1 MRTKKIFFLLVLS
14 LGSIARLSA
23 QDIIPRISLLR
34 LLDSAVQNNYL
45 LKSNEKNKMIK
56 QKEIEI
62 LAINY
67 LPKISTSASF
77 SYWSWIMPNKQ
88 KMLGDSKTDLYT
100 DISVSQTIYDW
111 GENKIKKT
119 VVEDEILL
127 NDELNRQIRNTIV
140 WGVTDAYFEI
150 LKAESEV
157 SVHFNSIHQLKSHLQ
172 YADNLYKIGKVSV
185 VDLLK
190 INLQISVEEKAL
202 QKAQNSVLGEY
213 IKIKRLCNLDENKKI
228 EIEDFSDILYNE
240 FQNRIFSSDSLYNE
254 ILKNHPTLQS
264 SDIKVN
270 MESKQKE
277 IFRLQSKPE
286 LFSYGIASW
295 EHGYIPFGANFNY
308 NIGVGIRYTLPFL
321 GGKGYKT
328 RMLQS
333 DLRIEQM
340 KDEKNQAFLNIQKEI
355 DILLNEINDK
365 RSEITNNEKII
376 RLTQET
382 LNNTLVKYQSG
393 QGPIIDVLDAQ
404 SILTETTIAHRKS
417 TFAYLQSLGKLNY
430 ITGNDKYPF

>member
-1 MRTKKIFFLLVLS
+1 MRTTKVFILLVLS
-14 LGSIARLSA
+14 FVSITRLSA
-23 QDIIPRISLLR
+23 QEIMPRISLSR

-45 LKSNEKNKMIK
+45 LRSSEKNKAIK
-56 QKEIEI
+56 QAEIKI

-77 SYWSWIMPNKQ
+77 SYWNWIMPNKQ
-88 KMLGDSKTDLYT
+88 KMLGNSKTDVYT

-119 VVEDEILL
+119 VIEDEILL
-127 NDELNRQIRNTIV
+127 NDEVNRQIRNTII
-140 WGVTDAYFEI
+140 WGVTDAYFET

-157 SVHFNSIHQLKSHLQ
+157 SVHFNSINQLKSHLQ
-172 YADNLYKIGKVSV
+172 YAENLYKIGRVSI

-190 INLQISVEEKAL
+190 IKLQISVEEKAL

-213 IKIKRLCNLDENKKI
+213 IKIKRLCNLNENEKFK
-228 EIEDFSDILYNE
+228 IEDFSDILNNE
-240 FQNRIFSSDSLYNE
+240 FQNRYFSADSLYDKT
-254 ILKNHPTLQS
+254 LKNHPALQA
-264 SDIKVN
+264 SDVKVN
-270 MESKQKE
+270 IESKQKE
-277 IFRLQSKPE
+277 ILRLQGNPE

-328 RMLQS
+328 RMQQS

-340 KDEKNQAFLNIQKEI
+340 GDEKNQTFLDIRKEI
-355 DILLNEINDK
+355 DMLLNEINEK
-365 RSEITNNEKII
+365 RDEISSNEKII

-393 QGPIIDVLDAQ
+393 LGPIIDVLDAQ

-430 ITGNDKYPF
+430 IIGNDKYPF

>member
-1 MRTKKIFFLLVLS
+1 MKNKTYWLLVLS
-14 LGSIARLSA
+14 MGSIIRLHA
-23 QDIIPRISLLR
+23 QDITPRITLTL
-34 LLDSAVQNNYL
+34 LLDSAVQHNYL
-45 LKSNEKNKMIK
+45 LKSNEKNKAIK
-56 QKEIEI
+56 QAEIEI
-62 LAINY
+62 LANNY
-67 LPKISTSASF
+67 LPKISTSASL
-77 SYWSWIMPNKQ
+77 SYWNWIMPNKQ
-88 KMLGDSKTDLYT
+88 KMLGNSKSDVYT
-100 DISVSQTIYDW
+100 DITVSQNIYDW
-111 GENKIKKT
+111 GENKIKKSI
-119 VVEDEILL
+119 VGDEILL
-127 NDELNRQIRNTIV
+127 NDEIRRQIRNTII

-157 SVHFNSIHQLKSHLQ
+157 SVHKNSIDQLKSHLQ
-172 YADNLYKIGKVSV
+172 YAENLYQIGKVSG

-213 IKIKRLCNLDENKKI
+213 INIKRLCNLSENKKF
-228 EIEDFSDILYNE
+228 EIEDYSDILNNE
-240 FQNRIFSSDSLYNE
+240 FQNRYFSADSLYDKT
-254 ILKNHPTLQS
+254 LKNHPALQAS
-264 SDIKVN
+264 EIKVN
-270 MESKQKE
+270 IESRQKE
-277 IFRLQSKPE
+277 IFRLQNNPE

-340 KDEKNQAFLNIQKEI
+340 GDEKNQTFLDIRKEI
-355 DILLNEINDK
+355 DMVLNEINEK

-376 RLTQET
+376 QITQET

-417 TFAYLQSLGKLNY
+417 IFAYLQSLGKLNFL
-430 ITGNDKYPF
+430 TGNDKYPF